1 MSSNEI
7 SKILRHLPVAANSD
21 LMRYGIE
28 VVEITA
34 IECVELTPLP
44 DEAAE
49 PVALDGCEVIELD
62 TEVVFCDFPV
72 DRNWAEVVPCR
83 PQYRKGTRHE
93 NVAR

>member
-34 IECVELTPLP
+34 IECVELAPLP
-44 DEAAE
+44 DEAAD
-49 PVALDGCEVIELD
+49 PVPLDGCEVIELD
-62 TEVVFCDFPV
+62 TEVVFCDYPV
-72 DRNWAEVVPCR
+72 NRNWAEVVPTR
-83 PQYRKGTRHE
+83 PQYKKE
-93 NVAR
+93 NCRGQVAC